1 MILKKKFR
9 IGEISRLYQV
19 GVDTIR
25 YYEKI
30 GLISPTRTESGYRLY
45 SQKDIWRLNVIRDLR
60 ELGFS
65 TEAIK
70 GYLDFQN
77 TDTALAMLAQERRAI
92 DEKMKT
98 LSALRE
104 NVEKRME
111 TIRIAR
117 ELPLEQIAR
126 KHLPDRRCWMTD
138 EGYETDEEMDLLIK
152 ALVNRGGERS
162 YIIGNNQIGSLA
174 QVGGDGK
181 LRYRAVFAM
190 DPGGDRVIPGG
201 EFLSVTY
208 GGSYG
213 QSADWAQ
220 KLLEQAQAE
229 GYTVRGPILE
239 LLWID
244 IHTSRLEQ
252 EHITELQIPL
262 LSQ

>member
-1 MILKKKFR
+1 MKKKFH

-25 YYEKI
+25 YYEQI
-30 GLISPTRTESGYRLY
+30 GLISPERAPSGYRLY

-65 TEAIK
+65 TDAIK

-77 TDTALAMLAQERRAI
+77 TDTALRMLQREKDDI
-92 DEKMKT
+92 DRKMAT

-104 NVEKRME
+104 NVEKRMQ
-111 TIRIAR
+111 TIGLAQK
-117 ELPLEQIAR
+117 LPVGVPALKTI
-126 KHLPDRRCWMTD
+126 PDRRCWMTD

-174 QVGGDGK
+174 MPKTDGS
-181 LRYRAVFAM
+181 LGYQAVFAI

-201 EFLSVTY
+201 EFLCVTY
-208 GGSYG
+208 RGSYRK
-213 QSADWAQ
+213 SAVWAQ
-220 KLLEQAQAE
+220 KLLQQAE
-229 GYTVRGPILE
+229 TEGLSVRGPMLE

-244 IHTSRLEQ
+244 IHTSRIEA
-252 EHITELQIPL
+252 EHLTELQLPL

>member
-1 MILKKKFR
+1 MILKKKFH

-25 YYEKI
+25 YYEQI
-30 GLISPTRTESGYRLY
+30 GLISPERAPSGYRLY

-70 GYLDFQN
+70 GYLDFRD
-77 TDTALAMLAQERRAI
+77 TDTALRMLRQERADI
-92 DEKMKT
+92 DRKMAT

-104 NVEKRME
+104 NVDKRIR
-111 TIRIAR
+111 TIRVAQ
-117 ELPLEQIAR
+117 ELPIGTPER
-126 KHLPDRRCWMTD
+126 KTLPDRRCWRTD
-138 EGYETDEEMDLLIK
+138 EGYQTDEEMDLLIK

-174 QVGGDGK
+174 ALKPDGT
-181 LRYRAVFAM
+181 LGYQAVVAI

-201 EFLSVTY
+201 QFLCVTY
-208 GGSYG
+208 RGRYE
-213 QSADWAQ
+213 QSAVWA
-220 KLLEQAQAE
+220 KRLLAQAE
-229 GYTVRGPILE
+229 NEGLSVRGPMLE

-252 EHITELQIPL
+252 EHITELQLPV
-262 LSQ
+262 LS